1 MMHPAIPFSV
11 AALALA
17 ACDAPRDLRDR
28 GGPIVL
34 EGVQYD
40 VSKTGSGALEVRRI
54 GRPFENWE
62 GNEAQRAA
70 AQYCVGRAQTSVN
83 DRFRDNAWLIVR
95 GCA

>member
-1 MMHPAIPFSV
+1 MRRALPFTIV
-11 AALALA
+11 ALALA

-34 EGVQYD
+34 EGVSYD
-40 VSKTGSGALEVRRI
+40 VSKTGSGALEVRRL

-70 AQYCVGRAQTSVN
+70 AQYCVGRAQTSIN

>member
-1 MMHPAIPFSV
+1 MHAAISFAI

-28 GGPIVL
+28 GGPIAL
-34 EGVQYD
+34 DGVQYD

-54 GRPFENWE
+54 GKPFENWE
-62 GNEAQRAA
+62 GMEAQRAA
-70 AQYCVGRAQTSVN
+70 AQYCVGRAQTSIN

>member
-1 MMHPAIPFSV
+1 MHRAIPFTI

-17 ACDAPRDLRDR
+17 ACDAPHDPRER
-28 GGPIVL
+28 GPIVL
-34 EGVQYD
+34 DGVQYD
-40 VSKTGSGALEVRRI
+40 ISKTGSGALEVRRI

-70 AQYCVGRAQTSVN
+70 AQYCVGRAKTSIN
-83 DRFRDNAWLIVR
+83 DRFRENAWLIVR